1 MKEKIVCSQ
10 KIMGLVIRIS
20 KSTEWNRWLM
30 SPDQGRKI
38 VIGIMKRVPIARQTL
53 AVQFSTRL

>member
-1 MKEKIVCSQ
+1 MFSKIV
-10 KIMGLVIRIS
+10 GLVIRIS
-20 KSTEWNRWLM
+20 KSTEWNRLLI

-38 VIGIMKRVPIARQTL
+38 VIGFIRRVPIARQTL

>member
-1 MKEKIVCSQ
+1 MKDKMVCSQ
-10 KIMGLVIRIS
+10 KLGLVIRIS

-38 VIGIMKRVPIARQTL
+38 VISIMKRVPIARQTL

>member
-1 MKEKIVCSQ
+1 MKEKMVCSQ
-10 KIMGLVIRIS
+10 KIVGLVIRIS
-20 KSTEWNRWLM
+20 KSTEWNQLLI

-38 VIGIMKRVPIARQTL
+38 VIGFIRRVHIARQTL

>member
-20 KSTEWNRWLM
+20 KSTEWNRLLI

-38 VIGIMKRVPIARQTL
+38 VIGFIRRVPIARQTL